1 MYRLQ
6 LYMDNVTSVQ
16 VYKCSDV
23 SVAKA
28 LTNYCGENFKASRKS
43 L

>member
-1 MYRLQ
+1 MYHLIIIG
-6 LYMDNVTSVQ
+6 LDAKSV
-16 VYKCSDV
+16 
-23 SVAKA
+23 